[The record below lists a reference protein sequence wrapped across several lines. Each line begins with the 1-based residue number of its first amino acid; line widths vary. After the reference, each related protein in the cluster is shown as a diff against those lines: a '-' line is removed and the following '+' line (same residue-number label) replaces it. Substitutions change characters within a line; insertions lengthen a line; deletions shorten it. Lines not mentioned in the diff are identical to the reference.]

1 MKSYVTEHDWVKS
14 TLAESSVRGQVL
26 VIVCGESHTLR
37 VVSNRAMTERYI
49 YTITHC
55 SALTSVNVFQQIR
68 DFAALY
74 KLDYFVISTFT
85 CL

>member
-1 MKSYVTEHDWVKS
+1 MTSYVTEHDWVKS

-26 VIVCGESHTLR
+26 VIICVESR
-37 VVSNRAMTERYI
+37 VVANGAMTERYI
-49 YTITHC
+49 YTITDC

-68 DFAALY
+68 DYAALY
-74 KLDYFVISTFT
+74 KLDYFVISTFV